1 MMNDQC
7 TSSNK
12 GTNAEITTYMSI
24 FMWGET
30 KTEEASKMINL
41 SDNLNYCLILHHLNA
56 QPIFIH
62 LVRKPCLEMT
72 S

>member
-24 FMWGET
+24 LMWGET
-30 KTEEASKMINL
+30 KTE
-41 SDNLNYCLILHHLNA
+41 
-56 QPIFIH
+56 
-62 LVRKPCLEMT
+62 
-72 S
+72 